1 MSSVDTG
8 SAAPFL
14 RSDTPTYRHVF
25 RQPVAGA
32 QVSVRSG
39 TTVPTRQPGATPPP
53 VGDLVPDLALAAM
66 ETAVRLARELPVRV
80 VAGDLTV
87 HLPGWPER
95 LRRLDGAS
103 ARATVRE
110 MFATP
115 AAGESP
121 ATPAAGGPPATPGD
135 PADGHLV
142 VLLDSGASVEP
153 PSGNPAVLLI
163 CQVDAEGITVTAR
176 GGPGDPWLPGLPAV
190 AEIFAEVAGALLAD
204 RSLAPAAAEGIGAAS
219 RATALGAYAG
229 HAVADGPFRAIPTL
243 IEEQVDRTPHRPAVS
258 FQGRRL
264 TYRRLDLVANGLAL
278 RLTDAGVRAGDVVP
292 VLLADG
298 LELPV
303 AYLALMKLGAAF
315 VPFDPAWPDD
325 RLRAALRVLAPRVV
339 LAADNRPL
347 PGDPSPRVVP
357 VAIEDIAPHPER
369 PGRSIGPDDLIYG
382 IFTSGTTGVPKCAM
396 NRHDGLANRFRFMT
410 RYFAANGGEVVLQNS
425 RHTFDS
431 SVWQLFWPL
440 TTGGRVVV
448 PAQGE
453 FLNLEHVIDTIAAE
467 RITITDF
474 VPSIFNVLVSMV
486 DRDPAALARLASLR
500 HLIVG
505 GEEINPSMVR
515 RLRELRPQIRI
526 TNGYGPTETSI
537 GMVFHPVSAADGDVI
552 PIGRPIDNCYAVVAD
567 ADLRPLPPGATGEI
581 LVGGVCLGTGYFAA
595 PGRTAEVFVP
605 NPLPEIPGSRLYR
618 TGDLGHFAPDGRLYF
633 AGRRDFQVKVN
644 GVRLELGEIET
655 AAAGCPGVRQAK
667 ALAVRRDG
675 HTLLALFAE
684 SGEAAATG
692 PATSEPAVAGPG
704 GAAPVTE
711 AAVAAHLRR
720 VLPRINLPRHI
731 FVLPAL
737 PLTANGKVDRE
748 QLRRLVERR
757 LVEDAAQVAAGDA
770 PATRTDRVL
779 AVFRRVLG
787 NPGLTADVDFR
798 AAGGDSIQA
807 VSLAVAL
814 TGETGVEIGVADLF
828 AQPTPAGLA
837 ALVALRAAGDDRT
850 EPEATLVERDAE
862 LPVGLVV
869 AGVTRPRPPRTV
881 LLTGGTGFVGSRL
894 VHDLLADTDVRVSCL
909 TRAADD
915 AAATDRVV
923 RALAGRGLWR
933 PGFGDRLTGYAADL
947 GRPDLGLSPRLWD
960 HLGRTVD
967 LVLHNGALVNFLF
980 DYRAHRPA
988 NVHGTAELLRLAM
1001 HHRPVPLHYVSTL
1014 GVLDTEAV
1022 RWDEPVPE
1030 DHDPAHAV
1038 PPVSGYSRSKWVAER
1053 YLGAARRRGATV
1065 TVLRLGEVMPDA
1077 DSGQPNR
1084 SALTHLLL
1092 AAFDRLGVRP
1102 AVSIRSDHTPVD
1114 YVSRRVVAAVLD
1126 PGVWGEPV
1134 HLFHPQSVDFAD
1146 LPEPAGT
1153 GPDRVSCAEFLAV
1166 ARAAATET
1174 GDAGLHT
1181 LLSLLPAPSSGDEEQ
1196 LRRGFAALLVDNPR
1210 LFRRDRC
1217 ARWEQR
1223 WGLAD
1228 GHPLAP
1234 SMEAYRNWRARQAGD
1249 PDPDSG
1255 LLVPS
1260 GPQTR

>member
-1 MSSVDTG
+1 M
-8 SAAPFL
+8 
-14 RSDTPTYRHVF
+14 
-25 RQPVAGA
+25 
-32 QVSVRSG
+32 
-39 TTVPTRQPGATPPP
+39 
-53 VGDLVPDLALAAM
+53 DLALAAM
-66 ETAVRLARELPVRV
+66 ETAVRLGRELPVRV
-80 VAGDLTV
+80 VAGEVTV
-87 HLPGWPER
+87 DLPGWPEH
-95 LRRLDGAS
+95 LRRLGGES
-103 ARATVRE
+103 ARSAVRDLLT
-110 MFATP
+110 A
-115 AAGESP
+115 
-121 ATPAAGGPPATPGD
+121 PGSVT
-135 PADGHLV
+135 DGHLV
-142 VLLDSGASVEP
+142 VLLESGAAPEAP
-153 PSGNPAVLLI
+153 PGNPAVLLI
-163 CQVDAEGITVTAR
+163 CQVEADGITVTAR
-176 GGPGDPWLPGLPAV
+176 GGPADPWLPGLPAV
-190 AEIFAEVAGALLAD
+190 AEVFAEVAGALLVD
-204 RSLAPAAAEGIGAAS
+204 RTLAPAAAEGIGAAS
-219 RATALGAYAG
+219 RATALGAFAG
-229 HAVADGPFRAIPTL
+229 RAVDDGPFRAIPTL

-339 LAADNRPL
+339 LAADARPL
-347 PGDPSPRVVP
+347 PGDPRPRVVP

-369 PGRSIGPDDLIYG
+369 PGRPIGPDDLIYG

-396 NRHDGLANRFRFMT
+396 NRHAGLTNRFRFMT
-410 RYFAANGGEVVLQNS
+410 RYFAATGAEVVLQNS

-453 FLNLEHVIDTIAAE
+453 FLNLEQVIDTIAAE

-515 RLRELRPQIRI
+515 RLRELRPQIRV

-537 GMVFHPVSAADGDVI
+537 GMVFHPVSVADGDVI

-633 AGRRDFQVKVN
+633 AGRRDFQVKIN

-667 ALAVRRDG
+667 AIAVRQDG
-675 HTLLALFAE
+675 STLLALFAE
-684 SGEAAATG
+684 STEPADSAPADSAPVGTG
-692 PATSEPAVAGPG
+692 PAGTGPVG
-704 GAAPVTE
+704 TATGTDVAPVTE
-711 AAVAAHLRR
+711 AALAAHLRR

-731 FVLPAL
+731 FVLAAL

-748 QLRRLVERR
+748 RLRRLVERK
-757 LVEDAAQVAAGDA
+757 VAEDAARLIADTASD
-770 PATRTDRVL
+770 TRSDRVL
-779 AVFRRVLG
+779 AIFRRVLG
-787 NPGLTADVDFR
+787 SPGLTVDADFR

-814 TGETGVEIGVADLF
+814 TGEGGVEVGVADLF
-828 AQPTPAGLA
+828 AHPTPAGMA
-837 ALVALRAAGDDRT
+837 ALIELRAAGNDRT
-850 EPEATLVERDAE
+850 EPEATLIERDVE
-862 LPVGLVV
+862 LPVGLAV
-869 AGVTRPRPPRTV
+869 AGVARARPPRTV

-894 VHDLLADTDVRVSCL
+894 VHDLLADPDVRVCCL
-909 TRAADD
+909 TRASDD

-947 GRPDLGLSPRLWD
+947 GRPDLGLGPRLWD

-1001 HHRPVPLHYVSTL
+1001 HHRAKPVHYISTL

-1030 DHDPAHAV
+1030 DHDPARAV

-1053 YLGAARRRGATV
+1053 YLGEARRRGATV

-1077 DSGQPNR
+1077 DSGQPNQA
-1084 SALTHLLL
+1084 ALTHLLL

-1102 AVSIRSDHTPVD
+1102 AVPIRSDHTPVD

-1126 PGVWGEPV
+1126 PGAWGDPV

-1146 LPEPAGT
+1146 LPDPAGT
-1153 GPDRVSCAEFLAV
+1153 GPERVSCAEFLAV
-1166 ARAAATET
+1166 AHTAAAES
-1174 GDAGLHT
+1174 GDGGLHT
-1181 LLSLLPAPSSGDEEQ
+1181 LLSLLPAASTGDEEQ
-1196 LRRGFAALLVDNPR
+1196 LRRGFAALLTDNPR

-1217 ARWEQR
+1217 ERLERR

-1228 GHPLAP
+1228 AHPLAA
-1234 SMEAYRNWRARQAGD
+1234 SIEAYRHWRARRAGD
-1249 PDPDSG
+1249 PDPEGG
-1255 LLVPS
+1255 LLLPT